1 MNRNGWTYKKLGEVA
16 EIISGST
23 PKTNIKEYWGGEHY
37 WVTPAEIGSTIYIE
51 RTERT
56 ITEEAIHNSNLTLL
70 PEGTVLL
77 SSRAPIGKLAI
88 TKVPMYCNQ
97 GFKNIVCSE
106 ALNNKYVYYY
116 IGNIVPYIQSLGRG
130 ATFKE
135 VSKRIV
141 ENISIAFPSKEIQ
154 AQIVQE
160 LDSLNDS
167 ITMLQQQVKDL
178 DSLAQSLFYDMF
190 GDPVTNPKGFPLK
203 KICEVGTVITGN
215 TPSTKDS
222 ENYSSNDYCFVKPSD
237 IAKEGVADIQTSE
250 FFISKK
256 AYSNSRQLP
265 KGSVLTT
272 CIGIIG
278 KVGILRKTATCN
290 QQINAI
296 VPNSDISSIYLAYAI
311 LGLRDVLE
319 AMANA
324 PVVPIIN
331 KGVFS
336 MLQIP
341 LPPLSLQHSFATK
354 MASIEESKVSLKA
367 QITEMQNLLAS
378 RMQFWFD

>member
-141 ENISIAFPSKEIQ
+141 ENISIAFPPKEIQ

-237 IAKEGVADIQTSE
+237 ISKEGVADIQTSE

-354 MASIEESKVSLKA
+354 MASIEESKASLKA

>member
-190 GDPVTNPKGFPLK
+190 GDTVTNPKGFPLK

-237 IAKEGVADIQTSE
+237 ISKEGVADIQTSE

-265 KGSVLTT
+265 KCSVLTT

-354 MASIEESKVSLKA
+354 MASIEESKASLKA

>member
-1 MNRNGWTYKKLGEVA
+1 MNRYGWTCKKLGEVA
-16 EIISGST
+16 IIINGKNQKAVEDSNGQYPICGSGGIMGYAT
-23 PKTNIKEYWGGEHY
+23 DYLCPENCVIVGRKGNINRPLFMTQKFWNVDTAFGIKANEVDLVPKFLFYFCQSFDFQKLNKA
-37 WVTPAEIGSTIYIE
+37 VTIPSLVKSDLLKIE
-51 RTERT
+51 
-56 ITEEAIHNSNLTLL
+56 L
-70 PEGTVLL
+70 PIPSLV
-77 SSRAPIGKLAI
+77 
-88 TKVPMYCNQ
+88 CQN
-97 GFKNIVCSE
+97 NIVS
-106 ALNNKYVYYY
+106 
-116 IGNIVPYIQSLGRG
+116 
-130 ATFKE
+130 
-135 VSKRIV
+135 
-141 ENISIAFPSKEIQ
+141 
-154 AQIVQE
+154 E
-160 LDSLNDS
+160 LDSINES
-167 ITMLQQQVKDL
+167 ITMLQQQLKDL

-190 GDPVTNPKGFPLK
+190 GDTVTNPKGFPLK
-203 KICEVGTVITGN
+203 KICEVGTIITGN

-237 IAKEGVADIQTSE
+237 ISKEGVADIQTSE

-296 VPNSDISSIYLAYAI
+296 VPNSDITSIYLAYAI

-354 MASIEESKVSLKA
+354 MASIEESKASLKA

>member
-354 MASIEESKVSLKA
+354 MASIEESKASLKA